1 MGGVTPLIAA
11 LYMASAASLTV
22 GILSL
27 TAWAI
32 RKGPAHYGWFGIAA
46 LASGAASFVEPLMYQ
61 ADGVGTY
68 ISALRWQVS
77 LLAVFLAGLTWFLK
91 DYGRMGR
98 SRLAY
103 LVLGLLA
110 FLLVANL
117 LAPSTILYSEVT
129 GLRRI
134 ELPWGETLAFAEG
147 RPNGLAPIVAL
158 PGLLITLLFVRDAHR
173 LWRAGE
179 RRRSVSF
186 VVAFTLFAIAFWVLG
201 PLSELGVIDAPYLFS
216 FAYLSMVLFVGSE
229 LTSNVARA
237 AVLTDEMRESERRWR
252 SLRDH
257 VELFVTE
264 IDAGG
269 HVVYVNPYFSRMTG
283 WSPDEVVGRHFQ
295 FLIPEDRR
303 EESVRRLEQQQIE
316 ESITEAA
323 LVTRDGQPRIAMF
336 ANVPLLDPAGALSG
350 VISLG
355 ADVTEQRAAETARD
369 RAIRE
374 LEELQG
380 QLREENL
387 LLRSELEAS
396 HGFEE
401 IIGESDVLRYVLHR
415 IEQVAVTDTTVLILG
430 ETGVGKELIARA
442 IHRRSDRASRPFV
455 TVNCGALPA
464 NLVESELFGHERGAF
479 TGATSLR
486 KGRFE
491 LADGGTLFLDEIGD
505 LPLDLQVK
513 LLRVLEEGSFERVG
527 SSLPRTTDVR
537 VIAATNRNLEARI
550 AEGVFREDLFYR
562 LNVYPVS
569 VPALRDRPEDIPL
582 LVHHFVRRLSEKL
595 GKPIEEVP
603 GPVIRRLA
611 EYAWP
616 GNVRELQNV
625 LERAVI
631 LSPSR
636 TLALP
641 ARFASGVDS
650 GPRLRR
656 PNSHVTL
663 AEAEREHLLAVLEAT
678 DWRIEGEDGA
688 ARILDLRPSTL
699 RSRLKKLGITRPS

>member
-1 MGGVTPLIAA
+1 
-11 LYMASAASLTV
+11 
-22 GILSL
+22 
-27 TAWAI
+27 
-32 RKGPAHYGWFGIAA
+32 
-46 LASGAASFVEPLMYQ
+46 
-61 ADGVGTY
+61 
-68 ISALRWQVS
+68 
-77 LLAVFLAGLTWFLK
+77 
-91 DYGRMGR
+91 
-98 SRLAY
+98 
-103 LVLGLLA
+103 
-110 FLLVANL
+110 
-117 LAPSTILYSEVT
+117 
-129 GLRRI
+129 
-134 ELPWGETLAFAEG
+134 
-147 RPNGLAPIVAL
+147 
-158 PGLLITLLFVRDAHR
+158 
-173 LWRAGE
+173 
-179 RRRSVSF
+179 
-186 VVAFTLFAIAFWVLG
+186 
-201 PLSELGVIDAPYLFS
+201 
-216 FAYLSMVLFVGSE
+216 
-229 LTSNVARA
+229 
-237 AVLTDEMRESERRWR
+237 
-252 SLRDH
+252 
-257 VELFVTE
+257 
-264 IDAGG
+264 
-269 HVVYVNPYFSRMTG
+269 
-283 WSPDEVVGRHFQ
+283 
-295 FLIPEDRR
+295 
-303 EESVRRLEQQQIE
+303 
-316 ESITEAA
+316 
-323 LVTRDGQPRIAMF
+323 MF

-396 HGFEE
+396 HGFDE

-415 IEQVAVTDTTVLILG
+415 IEQVAGTDTTVLILG

-455 TVNCGALPA
+455 TVNCGTLPA

-513 LLRVLEEGSFERVG
+513 LLRVLEEGNFERVG

-537 VIAATNRNLEARI
+537 VIAATNRNLDARI

-611 EYAWP
+611 EYTWP

-631 LSPSR
+631 LSPGR

-641 ARFASGVDS
+641 ARFASGVES
-650 GPRLRR
+650 GPRLGR

-663 AEAEREHLLAVLEAT
+663 AEAEREHLLAVLDAT